1 MALLCLQVYKSEDQ
15 KAFASAATP
24 QAKDGDFFKTE
35 FHRGFS
41 SPLQEMI
48 SFHFQQIGFHVK
60 KSIVKEF
67 PKFHWCVA
75 ERGLDLGPFYWQA
88 FKQINVLE
96 FLEKQTYLK
105 QKSVRYRICPSQTHI

>member
-24 QAKDGDFFKTE
+24 QAKDDDFFQTE
-35 FHRGFS
+35 LQRGFF
-41 SPLQEMI
+41 SPYAFPLPPSPPPQEMVP
-48 SFHFQQIGFHVK
+48 FHFQQIGFHVK

-67 PKFHWCVA
+67 SKFHWCVV

-96 FLEKQTYLK
+96 FLEKQT
-105 QKSVRYRICPSQTHI
+105 

>member
-24 QAKDGDFFKTE
+24 QAKDDDFFKTE
-35 FHRGFS
+35 FHRVFFS
-41 SPLQEMI
+41 SPLQEMV
-48 SFHFQQIGFHVK
+48 SFHFEQIGFHVK

-96 FLEKQTYLK
+96 FLEKQT
-105 QKSVRYRICPSQTHI
+105 